1 MKWIRRALVVL
12 VLLVTVLLV
21 AAWLYVRQALPVTE
35 GQLEGAGLKAAVT
48 ITRDEHGI
56 PTIKGNSIEDVM
68 WGLGF
73 AHAQDRLW
81 QLEMHKRIAAG
92 RLAEAF
98 GESALDTDQF
108 LRALG
113 VRRAAARQWDSISGE
128 TRTVVQA
135 YAEGVNAYV
144 REHLAARPPEFII
157 LGLQPSAWEP
167 IDSVAWTTM
176 MAWDLGGNW
185 NNELLRLRLSL
196 KLPVERINELLPPYP
211 GAQPLPTMDYAALYR
226 NLKLDASLGKQA
238 QAAAPESGLDGIG
251 SNNWVVAGS
260 HTESGKPLLA
270 NDPHL
275 RLSVPAL
282 WYFARLEAPGF
293 KVAGATMPGLP
304 AVVLGQNEHVAWG
317 FTNTAPDVQDLY
329 LEEIHPDDPT
339 LYRTPEGW
347 AKFETEEE
355 IIRVK
360 GKADVRMIVRA
371 TRHGPVI
378 SDAPGPAEQLTGP
391 RAQPTHALAMRWTAL
406 ETPNTTLEAAL
417 GLNRA
422 RSVDEFVEASAK
434 HVAPMQNM
442 VVADVQGRI
451 GMVSAGRVPVRKP
464 ENDLKGLAPA
474 PGWDAKYDWAGYLD
488 TVLTPREL
496 DPERGWIATANQRI
510 HPPEYPH
517 FITSEWTLPYR
528 HQRIEQLLPAHPK
541 HNVDTMARIQA
552 DVVSLSARR
561 MLPLL
566 RKAQSSHPLA
576 EAALRELNAFDG
588 EMTVDRVGPTLLWA
602 WTRQLSEVL
611 FADELGSELW
621 PGAASRNFQDAIDVV
636 LEGNNAWWCDDKAS
650 APAETCQQAV
660 DMAFT
665 RALTELQGAY
675 GPDVSSWR
683 WGRVHL
689 ARSEHRPFS
698 RVAPLARWF
707 ELRVPTPGDTYTVN
721 ATRVNLKADPL
732 SGERYL
738 NEHGPSLRAVYDLAD
753 PRRSRFMH
761 STGQSGLPFS
771 TLYRSFLKPW
781 SEVAY
786 VPVWGQGDQVLT
798 VEPAAGR

>member
-1 MKWIRRALVVL
+1 MMKWIRRALAAL
-12 VLLVTVLLV
+12 VLLAVAMV
-21 AAWLYVRQALPVTE
+21 AAVWFYTRQASPQTE
-35 GQLEGAGLKAAVT
+35 GRLAVQGLKAAVT

-56 PTIKGNSIEDVM
+56 PTIEGESLADVM

-73 AHAQDRLW
+73 VHAQDRLW
-81 QLEMHKRIAAG
+81 QLEMHKRIGSG

-98 GESALDTDQF
+98 GSSALDTDQF

-113 VRRAAARQWDSISGE
+113 VRRTAMRQWESVGGD
-128 TRTVVQA
+128 TRTTVEA
-135 YAEGVNAYV
+135 YAAGINAFV
-144 REHLAARPPEFII
+144 REHMKARPPEFVV
-157 LGLQPSAWEP
+157 LGLEPGTWEP
-167 IDSVAWTTM
+167 ADTVAWTTM

-185 NNELLRLRLSL
+185 NNELLRMGLSL

-211 GAQPLPTMDYAALYR
+211 GTQPLPTIDYAALFR
-226 NLKLDASLGKQA
+226 GLRLDASLGQPA
-238 QAAAPESGLDGIG
+238 LAAAPESGLDGIG

-282 WYFARLEAPGF
+282 WYFARLQAPGF

-304 AVVLGQNEHVAWG
+304 AVILGQNEHLAWG

-329 LEEIHPDDPT
+329 LEQIHADDPT
-339 LYRTPEGW
+339 LYRTPDGW
-347 AKFETEEE
+347 AKFESEEE

-360 GKADVRMIVRA
+360 GKADVRVIVRA

-378 SDAPGPAEQLTGP
+378 SDAPGAAERLTGP

-422 RSVDEFVEASAK
+422 RTVDEFVQAASQ
-434 HVAPMQNM
+434 HLAPMQNM
-442 VVADVQGRI
+442 VVADAQGRI

-464 ENDLKGLAPA
+464 EHDLKGLVPA

-488 TVLTPREL
+488 AMLTPREF
-496 DPERGWIATANQRI
+496 DPPRGWIATANQRI

-528 HQRIEQLLPAHPK
+528 QQRIEQLLPAHPK
-541 HNVDTMARIQA
+541 HNVETMASIQA
-552 DVVSLSARR
+552 DVVSLAARR
-561 MLPLL
+561 LLPLL
-566 RKAQSSHPLA
+566 RRAQSDHPLA
-576 EAALRELNAFDG
+576 PAALQQLAAFDG
-588 EMTVDRVGPTLLWA
+588 QMTTDRVAPTILWA
-602 WTRQLSEVL
+602 WLRHVPQVL
-611 FADELGSELW
+611 FADELGADLW
-621 PGAASRNFQDAIDVV
+621 PQVANRNFQDAIEGV
-636 LEGNNAWWCDDKAS
+636 LENDNGWWCDDKTS
-650 APAETCQQAV
+650 VPVETCQQAI
-660 DMAFT
+660 DMAMT

-675 GPDVSSWR
+675 GPEVSSWN

-698 RVAPLARWF
+698 RVGPLARLF
-707 ELRVPTPGDTYTVN
+707 ELRTPTPGDTYTVN
-721 ATRVNLKADPL
+721 ATRVALKADPL

-753 PRRSRFMH
+753 PSRSRFMH

-771 TLYRSFLKPW
+771 GLYRSFVQPW
-781 SEVAY
+781 AEVRY
-786 VPVWGQGDQVLT
+786 VPVWARGDRVLT
-798 VEPAAGR
+798 LLPE